1 MVNQELL
8 EKIRKMLEELGWSG
22 KVVEEYL
29 SSLE

>member
-22 KVVEEYL
+22 KVVEKYL